1 MNTSDVFTM
10 QGVLFDDVKLQPQI
24 ATDVALLHSSKF
36 TPLKV
41 IPGEGYDHGVMV
53 SDVLN

>member
-10 QGVLFDDVKLQPQI
+10 QGVLFDDVKLQPQV